1 MVMMQPHDSLP
12 HDDHIHLR
20 ISCPHELRSSCLE
33 LARNTPHGRGRVA
46 HKGHLGGAH
55 VLRTPVHLQPTH
67 PGKPPAAAAVRSQD
81 PLALPLPEPTPDVT
95 DVEPDVDG
103 SGAGRTPD

>member
-1 MVMMQPHDSLP
+1 MMQPHDSLP

-20 ISCPHELRSSCLE
+20 ISCPHDPRSSCIE
-33 LARNTPHGRGRVA
+33 LARNVSHAKGRVA

-55 VLRTPVHLQPTH
+55 VLRTPVHLHPTH
-67 PGKPPAAAAVRSQD
+67 LGKPPAAAALQAQD
-81 PLALPLPEPTPDVT
+81 PLVLPLPEPAPDAV

-103 SGAGRTPD
+103 SSTGRTPD